1 MFNFNKDLLKT
12 QITLT
17 HQIMK
22 WCGDKE
28 MKRQQKRVQNK
39 KKGGKNKTVKK
50 LHSH

>member
-39 KKGGKNKTVKK
+39 KKGGEKQN
-50 LHSH
+50 S